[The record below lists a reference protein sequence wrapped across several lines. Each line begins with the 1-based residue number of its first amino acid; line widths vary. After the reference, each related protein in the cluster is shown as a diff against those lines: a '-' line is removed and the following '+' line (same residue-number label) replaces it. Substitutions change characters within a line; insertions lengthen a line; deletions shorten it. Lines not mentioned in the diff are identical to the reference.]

1 MPLLHHVAPSIY
13 HEVGESQQ
21 DDLNGEEAS
30 PEPHALGGSLMVG
43 MKANVNVHDARGA
56 DCDSEEP
63 MEEVP

>member
-1 MPLLHHVAPSIY
+1 MLHHVAPPVY
-13 HEVGESQQ
+13 HEVEETQE

-43 MKANVNVHDARGA
+43 TKANVNIHDARGA